1 MSASSLW
8 AVVFYAALAAFT
20 VISALIAVKGIGEI
34 RTLFDHLRGGRR

>member
-1 MSASSLW
+1 MSATSFW
-8 AVVFYAALAAFT
+8 AVVFYGAFALFA